1 MVIFHSICKRLP
13 EDHDFVAVAVLRK
26 LHRLTT
32 GGTSVAD
39 QAIDIG
45 GILYPLIF
53 PGVIEDDANFG
64 CSEDSTTPN
73 W

>member
-1 MVIFHSICKRLP
+1 MKMVIFHSICKRLP
-13 EDHDFVAVAVLRK
+13 EDNDFVAVAVGK

-45 GILYPLIF
+45 GISPEF
-53 PGVIEDDANFG
+53 PRDHVG
-64 CSEDSTTPN
+64 
-73 W
+73 